1 MSTCQVAPLLYRQR
15 EAASRLSNVL
25 PTMEIESSMQA
36 IQNHTLRIISEL
48 KDFTPKAVIKRQ
60 GPGFFLATMN
70 VAPSYFQ
77 RKIEENQNQKKSLAV
92 RFPAYLLYLPWQL
105 EILGRFPFVRTDRP
119 ARSHRNE
126 NFTFNQN

>member
-1 MSTCQVAPLLYRQR
+1 
-15 EAASRLSNVL
+15 
-25 PTMEIESSMQA
+25 MEMESSMQS
-36 IQNHTLRIISEL
+36 IQNNTLQIISEL
-48 KDFTPKAVIKRQ
+48 EDFTPKRQ

-92 RFPAYLLYLPWQL
+92 RFPTYLLYLPWQL